1 MLVGT
6 GTDEGER
13 RAVGTRALGHQAPDL
28 HFVELRRHPGEGL
41 DAQIRRDLVEKIL
54 DAGDADGGE
63 HRRDIGLGVGNEGHQ
78 PPSASSTF

>member
-1 MLVGT
+1 MLVGP

-13 RAVGTRALGHQAPDL
+13 RTVGTGTLGHQAPDL
-28 HFVELRRHPGEGL
+28 HFVELGRHAGEGL
-41 DAQIRRDLVEKIL
+41 DAQIRRDLVEQIL